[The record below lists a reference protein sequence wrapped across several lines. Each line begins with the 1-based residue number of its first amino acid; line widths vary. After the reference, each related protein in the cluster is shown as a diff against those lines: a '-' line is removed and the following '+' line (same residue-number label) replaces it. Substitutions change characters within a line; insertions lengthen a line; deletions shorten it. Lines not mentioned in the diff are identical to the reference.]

1 MTPGSNSPQRLL
13 IEVVVDHDLCVGAGI
28 CIATHPTLFRFGDSG
43 HAAYVGEKID
53 EAAALE
59 AAELCPMSAIRLV
72 YQRD

>member
-1 MTPGSNSPQRLL
+1 VTPDPSSPPRRL

-28 CIATHPTLFRFGDSG
+28 CIATHPTLFRFGESG
-43 HAAYVGEKID
+43 HSAYVGAQLD

-72 YQRD
+72 YRD

>member
-1 MTPGSNSPQRLL
+1 MTPDPSSPQRVL

-28 CIATHPTLFRFGDSG
+28 CIATHPTLFRFEESG
-43 HAAYVGEKID
+43 HSAYVGERLD

-72 YQRD
+72 YRD

>member
-1 MTPGSNSPQRLL
+1 VNPGSNPPQRVL

-43 HAAYVGEKID
+43 HAAYVGEQLD
-53 EAAALE
+53 EAAAFE

-72 YQRD
+72 YQD